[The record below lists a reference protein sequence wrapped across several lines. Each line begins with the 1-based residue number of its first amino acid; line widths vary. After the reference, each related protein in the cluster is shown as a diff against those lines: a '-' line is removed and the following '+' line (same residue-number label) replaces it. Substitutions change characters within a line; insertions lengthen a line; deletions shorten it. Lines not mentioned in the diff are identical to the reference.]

1 MKRLTRNEMLALLA
15 IAGVASGA
23 CAVNAAEKSGSTNI
37 APMGVVEHPTMSRLG
52 SDSACGAGACG
63 ADDKGAA
70 AAKKKHDKGDKKT
83 PDKSADKK
91 KSEKSDKKTEK

>member
-1 MKRLTRNEMLALLA
+1 MKRLTRSEMLALLA

-23 CAVNAAEKSGSTNI
+23 CAVNAAEKSGSSNI

-52 SDSACGAGACG
+52 SDSACGAGSCG

-70 AAKKKHDKGDKKT
+70 AAKKKHDKGGKT